1 MAIRDIVTRGFGNGT
16 YSGSI
21 PLVVT
26 RGFAIGEV
34 VIPNIAFVE
43 MQISIEPSVRFSS
56 ISLEPAVRLTVEM
69 NG

>member
-26 RGFAIGEV
+26 RGFSIGEV
-34 VIPNIAFVE
+34 VEITVTQIDIHIRAEGATVYIPEENTRYIV
-43 MQISIEPSVRFSS
+43 Q
-56 ISLEPAVRLTVEM
+56 
-69 NG
+69 